1 MPPSAITPTIDWIGA
16 YSWVRMETLSAARAS
31 RRRADERLAGQPLAS
46 ERLDERLGAH
56 LADHLA
62 ALLGDVGTCPRLSGR
77 SIVAGAGAGL
87 RRLRS
92 GGRRREIDLADR
104 PVSRVDGERD
114 AILFAGLA
122 APDPG
127 RALREPGSAV
137 VVDLND
143 FPVLRN
149 VGFEPGEL
157 RAKKGVDVG
166 RVAAVLVGRGEQVFG
181 PDDAEGRLLFLAELR
196 VAGEHLALGERIG
209 DRVPGAVWPFFGFCF
224 VHTAA
229 CSERGAEAIVRRYR
243 SSGMSPRPMCSSI
256 AGWMLPRSRSLRTCR
271 SGTAKAVAIAS
282 SVQFFEAR
290 SSIDRQRSTGDIGA
304 RTTFSATARMSSS
317 GSAGLTRIAISLSLL
332 AMALLDA
339 AAARDDGEGP
349 VLLFGEERR
358 LNESD
363 RIAVGLEGCVGQ
375 AIGGDLPRVSLVGV
389 IQGLGIDDAQFDCLF
404 HCLAPVVSGS
414 AGSLRNREPRERG
427 RGAGAKAAQRAGIR
441 SGPAKRPA
449 EPTLCGGRA
458 AVLVGPS
465 RL

>member
-1 MPPSAITPTIDWIGA
+1 MSGR
-16 YSWVRMETLSAARAS
+16 VL
-31 RRRADERLAGQPLAS
+31 
-46 ERLDERLGAH
+46 
-56 LADHLA
+56 
-62 ALLGDVGTCPRLSGR
+62 RLSGR

-87 RRLRS
+87 RRLRG

-127 RALREPGSAV
+127 RALRELGSAV

-157 RAKKGVDVG
+157 RAEKGVDVG

-181 PDDAEGRLLFLAELR
+181 PDDAEGGLLLLAELR
-196 VAGEHLALGERIG
+196 VAGEHLTLGERIG
-209 DRVPGAVWPFFGFCF
+209 DRVPGGRLALLRLLLRPHGGLFG
-224 VHTAA
+224 
-229 CSERGAEAIVRRYR
+229 ERRPAIVRRYR

-290 SSIDRQRSTGDIGA
+290 SSIDRQRSIGRHGGAHDVFSDGAHVVEGIGRFDEDRHFLELVGDGA
-304 RTTFSATARMSSS
+304 
-317 GSAGLTRIAISLSLL
+317 
-332 AMALLDA
+332 LDA

-363 RIAVGLEGCVGQ
+363 RIAVGLEGRVGQ
-375 AIGGDLPRVSLVGV
+375 AIGGDLPRVSLVG
-389 IQGLGIDDAQFDCLF
+389 ISQGLGIDDAQFDCLF
-404 HCLAPVVSGS
+404 HGLCSWSFWFGS
-414 AGSLRNREPRERG
+414 SLRNREPRKRG

-465 RL
+465 RF